1 MKNNIQTFIIPE
13 LLIDKVIFLF
23 LYSLLKKIFLKK
35 EENTKKLNNE
45 KVNNEKDNNKK
56 VNDFMDKINFQLI
69 KNHEKYIKN
78 EFSEKNMENIFDFI
92 KSQNKLF
99 AGDIFEALLINIFS
113 QVFDKKKADKDE
125 TFGKYLYNDLSGINE
140 NFNFFD
146 INKFNDNIGIE
157 DIKNILIL
165 EKSDLTNNN
174 YTSTKEIK
182 HKNFFKIIQNL
193 LFNIAEEKNKLYRRN
208 GIYHK
213 LLDSYTEINAQSSL
227 YLKEIQFIRNFFISV
242 FIYYQNK
249 NSPLMKYIPPDNDQK
264 EELDHNSLAY
274 IPFSYD
280 LRGAEISRKSCI
292 ISPIKLDPRITNVL
306 LDNNDLQEI
315 GMIELSKVL
324 LFNKGIKCLSNN
336 KSYLKSCYLEFFNHL
351 TSIYNNSTLEELH
364 LSDNFL
370 TENSEEYLSKLL
382 FHLKGLKTL
391 NLSFNNLKSGLA
403 SSFVVL
409 RKLYRKR
416 LSKLENLY
424 LSKCAMSEESFYEL
438 GELLQSKFCKL
449 KTLCLNMNSLI
460 NNSNFL
466 KKIKKNKSLEKLYLN
481 QTDIG
486 DSDINDILKIIN
498 LTNINTLYLYKTKF
512 INFNKLLTILYRT
525 KIIKKGSNNLDINL
539 DEGTSLIN
547 LDLSSNEFN
556 NKTKNHIALLTKII
570 EETSLSCL
578 DISNILYEKD
588 EIKNNTTIEYKKN
601 IQDLIKILQNDKK
614 EYIKCMSNLRRNNVD
629 IERNKNEIKFI
640 EELKNKYKENK
651 ASVIPHDDVHVLPNN
666 KDEKIEEIFKELEYE
681 INQVLI
687 KEKAKCEIFL
697 KKQAEELINKYKDKE
712 IFLLAKKEKIKDR
725 LVNYMKYLRDK
736 NNSEENEKKL
746 KRKKLILI

>member
-1 MKNNIQTFIIPE
+1 
-13 LLIDKVIFLF
+13 
-23 LYSLLKKIFLKK
+23 
-35 EENTKKLNNE
+35 
-45 KVNNEKDNNKK
+45 
-56 VNDFMDKINFQLI
+56 
-69 KNHEKYIKN
+69 
-78 EFSEKNMENIFDFI
+78 
-92 KSQNKLF
+92 
-99 AGDIFEALLINIFS
+99 
-113 QVFDKKKADKDE
+113 
-125 TFGKYLYNDLSGINE
+125 
-140 NFNFFD
+140 
-146 INKFNDNIGIE
+146 
-157 DIKNILIL
+157 
-165 EKSDLTNNN
+165 
-174 YTSTKEIK
+174 
-182 HKNFFKIIQNL
+182 
-193 LFNIAEEKNKLYRRN
+193 
-208 GIYHK
+208 
-213 LLDSYTEINAQSSL
+213 
-227 YLKEIQFIRNFFISV
+227 
-242 FIYYQNK
+242 
-249 NSPLMKYIPPDNDQK
+249 
-264 EELDHNSLAY
+264 
-274 IPFSYD
+274 
-280 LRGAEISRKSCI
+280 
-292 ISPIKLDPRITNVL
+292 
-306 LDNNDLQEI
+306 
-315 GMIELSKVL
+315 
-324 LFNKGIKCLSNN
+324 
-336 KSYLKSCYLEFFNHL
+336 
-351 TSIYNNSTLEELH
+351 
-364 LSDNFL
+364 
-370 TENSEEYLSKLL
+370 
-382 FHLKGLKTL
+382 
-391 NLSFNNLKSGLA
+391 
-403 SSFVVL
+403 
-409 RKLYRKR
+409 
-416 LSKLENLY
+416 
-424 LSKCAMSEESFYEL
+424 
-438 GELLQSKFCKL
+438 
-449 KTLCLNMNSLI
+449 
-460 NNSNFL
+460 L

-512 INFNKLLTILYRT
+512 TNFNKFLTILYRT

>member
-45 KVNNEKDNNKK
+45 KVNDEKDNNEK

-78 EFSEKNMENIFDFI
+78 EFSEKNMQNIFDFI

-113 QVFDKKKADKDE
+113 QAFDKKKADKDE
-125 TFGKYLYNDLSGINE
+125 TFGKYIYKDLSGINE

-146 INKFNDNIGIE
+146 RNKFNDNIGIE
-157 DIKNILIL
+157 DIKNLLIL
-165 EKSDLTNNN
+165 EKSDLTYYN

-182 HKNFFKIIQNL
+182 NKNFFKIIQNL
-193 LFNIAEEKNKLYRRN
+193 LFNIAEEKNKLDRRN

-213 LLDSYTEINAQSSL
+213 LLDSYTKINAQSSL
-227 YLKEIQFIRNFFISV
+227 YLMEIQFIKYFFISV

-249 NSPLMKYIPPDNDQK
+249 NSPLMKYIPPNNDPK

-280 LRGAEISRKSCI
+280 LRGAEVSRKSCI
-292 ISPIKLDPRITNVL
+292 ITPIKLDPRITNVL

-324 LFNKGIKCLSNN
+324 LFNKGIKCICNN
-336 KSYLKSCYLEFFNHL
+336 KSSLKSCYLEFFNHL
-351 TSIYNNSTLEELH
+351 TNIYNNSTLEELH

-382 FHLKGLKTL
+382 IHLKGLKTL
-391 NLSFNNLKSGLA
+391 NLSFNNLRSGLA

-409 RKLYRKR
+409 RKLYRKGK
-416 LSKLENLY
+416 SKLENLY
-424 LSKCAMSEESFYEL
+424 LSECAMSEESFYEL

-449 KTLCLNMNSLI
+449 KTLCLNMNSFI

-481 QTDIG
+481 QSDLG
-486 DSDINDILKIIN
+486 DNDINDILRIIN
-498 LTNINTLYLYKTKF
+498 LANIKTLYLYKAK
-512 INFNKLLTILYRT
+512 INDFNKFLTIIYTT
-525 KIIKKGSNNLDINL
+525 KTIKEQRDDEKNILAKGS
-539 DEGTSLIN
+539 SLLN
-547 LDLSSNEFN
+547 LDLSNNIFN
-556 NKTKNHIALLTKII
+556 NININHIDLLTKII
-570 EETSLSCL
+570 KETSLHCL
-578 DISNILYEKD
+578 DISKILDKKD
-588 EIKNNTTIEYKKN
+588 ENENCGIIEYNKKVKELIN
-601 IQDLIKILQNDKK
+601 TLNDDKKKYNKYIIEKRRYKVDKERYKNEDNEKSFKKYNDYFYKVIQNPRAKQDLFLIK
-614 EYIKCMSNLRRNNVD
+614 VAD
-629 IERNKNEIKFI
+629 IIICQGNCNKKNEILES
-640 EELKNKYKENK
+640 EE
-651 ASVIPHDDVHVLPNN
+651 
-666 KDEKIEEIFKELEYE
+666 
-681 INQVLI
+681 NQ
-687 KEKAKCEIFL
+687 
-697 KKQAEELINKYKDKE
+697 DKR
-712 IFLLAKKEKIKDR
+712 DN
-725 LVNYMKYLRDK
+725 LVNYMKYLRAK
-736 NNSEENEKKL
+736 FQVEENEKKL
-746 KRKKLILI
+746 KGKKLILI